1 MTHVDDSR
9 SGTLIVTSTL
19 VSSPCSR
26 TSLLEATRTRRALG
40 GSRRRRRRRRD
51 GSVTLRALL
60 VSGVTTL
67 AGPCAACSY
76 SGGGY
81 YSGCNSPFWSR
92 YDLGNALRNC
102 NPSWHSSET
111 FGNCVDGNG
120 VSISDW
126 DVSGVTDMSYLFSNY
141 MGGVFTN
148 ARGFNTDIS
157 RWDVSSVT
165 NMYRMFDYAQSFNG
179 DLSNWDVSSV
189 TNMGYMFYYASSF
202 DGDLSSWNTA
212 NANNNAYGMFSGAT
226 AWLNNH
232 IWVSSISN
240 YNNDGPPDRWCGS
253 NCPFPADGS
262 ALKEAV
268 ASCLIANPDGNCDCS
283 QSWINCRHGLSQ
295 PMSEWDVSRVT
306 TMNRLFANNSNGMYM
321 PPYYGVNT
329 QNFNADISRW
339 NTHSVTDMNSMFQ
352 NVHNFNVDLST
363 WNTQAVTS
371 MSYMFQNAHNFNA
384 DISTWNTASVTSMSY
399 MFQNAHNFNADI
411 SRWNTQSLAH
421 MEKMFENAHSF
432 DADITKWTCDAYES
446 QRTRSQVEDMFKGA
460 DAWHASYVNTHTG
473 YFDLNLGP
481 PNMWVPVDQYQG
493 DSSFFAK
500 DKRVQILVAFVA
512 VLGAGLLGV
521 VVFLIVRCATH
532 RKRTAKKV
540 TTQFRI
546 AHAHNAVSQQQILGM
561 PPMPP
566 GAPMLPGRSP
576 IVVTLP
582 AMAASPTETPGAQQ
596 V

>member
-1 MTHVDDSR
+1 MTCVDDSR

-19 VSSPCSR
+19 VSSPFSR
-26 TSLLEATRTRRALG
+26 TILLETSRTRRALG
-40 GSRRRRRRRRD
+40 GSRRCRRE
-51 GSVTLRALL
+51 GSSTLRALL
-60 VSGVTTL
+60 VSGVATL
-67 AGPCAACSY
+67 AAPCAACY
-76 SGGGY
+76 WGIPCY
-81 YSGCNSPFWSR
+81 SPFGSR
-92 YDLGNALRNC
+92 SDLTYALYNC
-102 NPSWHSSET
+102 NPNPWYSSQQVT
-111 FGNCVDGNG
+111 YGNCYDGNS
-120 VSISDW
+120 VHISDW
-126 DVSGVTDMSYLFSNY
+126 DVSGVTDMQSLFNDYYRFRS
-141 MGGVFTN
+141 FN
-148 ARGFNTDIS
+148 ADIS

-165 NMYRMFDYAQSFNG
+165 NMNSMFYYAQSFNGDISSWDVSSVTHMNSMFNNAQSFNGDISSWDVSSVTDMNSMFNNAQSFNG
-179 DLSNWDVSSV
+179 DLSNW
-189 TNMGYMFYYASSF
+189 
-202 DGDLSSWNTA
+202 NTA
-212 NANNNAYGMFSGAT
+212 NANNNAYSMFYGAT
-226 AWLNNH
+226 AWQNSH
-232 IWVSSISN
+232 VYVHTSGSSS
-240 YNNDGPPDRWCGS
+240 DGPPDRWCRLGS
-253 NCPFPADGS
+253 NCPFPADGQ
-262 ALKEAV
+262 ALKQAV
-268 ASCLIANPDGNCDCS
+268 ASCLNANPDGNCDCS

-306 TMNRLFANNSNGMYM
+306 TMSQLFADNPNGMYM

-339 NTHSVTDMNSMFQ
+339 NT
-352 NVHNFNVDLST
+352 
-363 WNTQAVTS
+363 
-371 MSYMFQNAHNFNA
+371 
-384 DISTWNTASVTSMSY
+384 ASVTSMSY

-411 SRWNTQSLAH
+411 SNWNTQSLAH

-432 DADITKWTCDAYES
+432 NADITKWTCDAYES

-481 PNMWVPVDQYQG
+481 PNMWVPVDEYKE

-500 DKRVQILVAFVA
+500 DKRVQILIAFVA

-546 AHAHNAVSQQQILGM
+546 AHAHNAVSQQQMLAM
-561 PPMPP
+561 SPMPP
-566 GAPMLPGRSP
+566 GAPVLPGRSP

-582 AMAASPTETPGAQQ
+582 APAPPTAAPAQQ